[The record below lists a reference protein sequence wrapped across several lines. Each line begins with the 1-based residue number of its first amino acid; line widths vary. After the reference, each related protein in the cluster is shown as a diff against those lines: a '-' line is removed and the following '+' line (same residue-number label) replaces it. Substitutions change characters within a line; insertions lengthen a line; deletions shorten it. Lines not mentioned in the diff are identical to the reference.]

1 MNASAGVSAFPSGD
15 SLFEWTGTLT
25 GVAGTVYEGLTYKC
39 VAARRKWGVLRRRR
53 VLPRASPPRS
63 RRLAIAIPADYPFT
77 APAITFVT
85 PCWHPNVDAH
95 GAICVDF
102 LKERW
107 SAAYSVSSLLLSLQS
122 LLADP
127 NTASPLNTAAAALWG
142 NDVEYRRTLLAKYKE
157 ATGGGPA
164 A

>member
-1 MNASAGVSAFPSGD
+1 MR
-15 SLFEWTGTLT
+15 
-25 GVAGTVYEGLTYKC
+25 
-39 VAARRKWGVLRRRR
+39 ARA
-53 VLPRASPPRS
+53 PRALPPSRAATRLS
-63 RRLAIAIPADYPFT
+63 SALARRLAIAIPADYPFT

-142 NDVEYRRTLLAKYKE
+142 NDVEYRRTVLAKYKE

>member
-1 MNASAGVSAFPSGD
+1 
-15 SLFEWTGTLT
+15 
-25 GVAGTVYEGLTYKC
+25 
-39 VAARRKWGVLRRRR
+39 
-53 VLPRASPPRS
+53 VLPALRDPLATRASSPLARL
-63 RRLAIAIPADYPFT
+63 RRLAIAIPPDYPFT